1 MSQPLRRAT
10 LIACSATA
18 VLGLAACGP
27 ESASTSTSASAAP
40 AAPSAA
46 ASAGTAASTTPAP
59 GPAAGIAGLPNGNK
73 LNAMLL
79 PASALPQTLKLDPS
93 GTKSTGDGFN
103 PPISPSAVPATKAC
117 DMLNG
122 TGWVN
127 AAGIN
132 AASFAQNDYTDESQN
147 LFAQELD
154 AYRGNDA
161 QTVMANLKKTLTACH
176 TFTVAQNG
184 QNYTATVALQS
195 LPGVG
200 DEALQAVITSPDWT
214 GGSTLVAAR
223 VGSVV
228 VTTYDNNQSNTGT
241 AGVALTK
248 TLVKNAASAH

>member
-1 MSQPLRRAT
+1 MSQRLRRAV
-10 LIACSATA
+10 LVACSATA

-27 ESASTSTSASAAP
+27 DNANPSATAAAP
-40 AAPSAA
+40 A
-46 ASAGTAASTTPAP
+46 ASAGTASSAGTAPATAPAP
-59 GPAAGIAGLPNGNK
+59 GPAAGTAALPNGNK

-79 PASALPQTLKLDPS
+79 PASALPQKLKLDPS
-93 GTKSTGDGFN
+93 GTKSTGNGFN
-103 PPISPSAVPATKAC
+103 PPLSPSAVPAPKAC

-122 TGWVN
+122 TGWIS

-132 AASFAQNDYTDESQN
+132 AASFAQNDYTDESQDM
-147 LFAQELD
+147 FAQELD

-161 QTVMANLKKTLTACH
+161 QTVMANLQKALTACH

-228 VTTYDNNQSNTGT
+228 VTTYDNDQSNTGT

-248 TLVKNAASAH
+248 TLVKNAASVH